1 MRVNTFSPLSPI
13 ETQMPRDNTIEV
25 ILNEGRGYRL
35 WKWNPNLTEHEFPL
49 WWGDMR
55 DSEFIKFYFNI
66 RSLPGKVVPYK
77 AMTNGHSDA
86 QRMPGDPLHFR
97 PYYYCHFHEMHDS
110 FIAVGETQLRYRQ
123 ASRRDWREN
132 WRDWVMKQEL
142 ERMA

>member
-1 MRVNTFSPLSPI
+1 
-13 ETQMPRDNTIEV
+13 MPRDNTIEV

-55 DSEFIKFYFNI
+55 DSDFIKFYFNI

-110 FIAVGETQLRYRQ
+110 FIAVGELARLGDEAGTRAHGISALCHALGPVSSLTGFFY
-123 ASRRDWREN
+123 SNE
-132 WRDWVMKQEL
+132 
-142 ERMA
+142 